1 MDIKTAFT
9 FGSIRN
15 FNLLNYK
22 YIQKPWLKFDQLF
35 LMEKATQE
43 KKKLKPYR
51 NNNRDAD
58 SLQRDKKG
66 QSLTQGF
73 RYADSCTQSFNLVH
87 KMCC

>member
-1 MDIKTAFT
+1 
-9 FGSIRN
+9 
-15 FNLLNYK
+15 
-22 YIQKPWLKFDQLF
+22 
-35 LMEKATQE
+35 MEKATQE